1 MEKLV
6 KIFCV
11 AGLGVSLLFVSACN
25 EEQAP
30 APKQTRQPQE
40 VSKPIFKS
48 NPPVALTP
56 GLGDTGKKQALIS
69 ELKPVQDPVKENQA
83 GGDIDGAG
91 SLQKAGISIPMEKYD
106 SKDRVDPF
114 IPLIAEKNEVVGSAS
129 SGDSKLE
136 SERILTPLEKLE
148 LSQVKLVAVVEMQ
161 DRAIAMVE
169 EAGGKGYEVSIGT
182 YIGPNGGR
190 VTSIT
195 STGIKIEET
204 VKDYQGKSLKRY
216 EEIKFHK
223 SEDGEEDDS

>member
-6 KIFCV
+6 KICCV
-11 AGLGVSLLFVSACN
+11 AGLGASLLFVSACS
-25 EEQAP
+25 EEHAS
-30 APKQTRQPQE
+30 APKQTKQSLV
-40 VSKPIFKS
+40 VSKVIQKPDS
-48 NPPVALTP
+48 PVALTP
-56 GLGDTGKKQALIS
+56 VPVDTGEKKAQIS
-69 ELKPVQDPVKENQA
+69 DLNPGQDSVKESQT
-83 GGDIDGAG
+83 GSHIDGATG
-91 SLQKAGISIPMEKYD
+91 LQKAGISMPMEKYD

-114 IPLIAEKNEVVGSAS
+114 IPLIAEKKELVGSAP
-129 SGDSKLE
+129 SGDSKI
-136 SERILTPLEKLE
+136 ERVLTPLEKLE

-169 EAGGKGYEVSIGT
+169 EASGKGYEVAIGT

-195 STGIKIEET
+195 RTGIKIEET

-223 SEDGEEDDS
+223 SEDEE